1 MLRLKFWYTVGEEGG
16 ILMVKIRDDIIDGL
30 QIKWYEYVQV
40 YDVTH
45 FRRVKQTLRG
55 GCFVNRG
62 FPEQQ

>member
-1 MLRLKFWYTVGEEGG
+1 MGEEGG

-30 QIKWYEYVQV
+30 QIIRYEYVQV

-55 GCFVNRG
+55 GFFVNRA